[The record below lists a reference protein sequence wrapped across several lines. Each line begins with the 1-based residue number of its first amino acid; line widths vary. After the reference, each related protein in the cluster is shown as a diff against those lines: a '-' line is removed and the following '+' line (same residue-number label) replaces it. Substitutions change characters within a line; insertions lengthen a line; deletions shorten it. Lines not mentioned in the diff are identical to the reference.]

1 MNAPASPP
9 SAALPPDVPLFA
21 APRVVAESGPDGSV
35 LLRSADP
42 LGDYPVTVIHSL
54 RAWAARD
61 PGHSLVAER
70 GPDGGWRRCS
80 YGAAVAAADAI
91 GQGLLER
98 GLGPGRPL
106 LVLSGNSVDH
116 LLVTLGALTAGVPV
130 APVSVAY
137 SLQSQDHARIRAIA
151 GLIRPGAVFAED
163 AERFAAALDAVAEA
177 AAAPGTG
184 PQDAAGGP
192 VTPGVI
198 VSTGH
203 RAGAE
208 PLAGLL
214 ATLPGPEVRA
224 AFAAAGPGSVA
235 KILFTSGSTGTP
247 KGVLNTHGMMA
258 ANQQMMRQ
266 AWPFLAAE
274 RPVIVDWLPW
284 SHTFGGNHNMNMVLT
299 TGGTLHVDAGRPA
312 PGLFAQTVAN
322 LSSVPPTVYF
332 NVPAGYAQLVPA
344 LEADPAFAARFFSRL
359 RLMFNAA
366 AALPAGLRDRLGELA
381 VRTAGHAIPVTGSW
395 GATETGPAVTTAHFG
410 YADARCI
417 GAPLPGAEVKL
428 VPVPAAGGPADGLGE
443 GTDDGL
449 GEGPVDVRGGGPDDG
464 HSGRHAGGRRCEIRA
479 RGPMVTPGYFGR
491 PDLTAAA
498 VDEQG
503 FYRSGDAVSLAEPG
517 DPNAGLVFRGRIAE
531 DFKLATGTFV
541 RVGALRT
548 ALLSAA
554 PVLSD
559 AVITGEERPWVGAL
573 AWLNLAEAR
582 RQLGIEPQPQG
593 ELIADESVRKVL
605 AQALAD
611 HNATAGS
618 AACIGRLLVLARA
631 ADLDA
636 GEITDKGYVNQRR
649 VLARRAALVELL
661 YAEPAPAGVIV
672 ADLSA

>member
-1 MNAPASPP
+1 V
-9 SAALPPDVPLFA
+9 AAARLFA
-21 APRVVAESGPDGSV
+21 APRVTAENASDGSV

-42 LGDYPVTVIHSL
+42 LGDYPATVIHSL
-54 RAWAARD
+54 RAWADAAPD
-61 PGHSLVAER
+61 HPLVAER
-70 GPDGGWRRCS
+70 APGGGWRRCS
-80 YGAAVAAADAI
+80 YGAASAAADAI
-91 GQGLLER
+91 GQALLER
-98 GLGPGRPL
+98 GLGPDRPL

-116 LLVTLGALTAGVPV
+116 HLVTLGALTAGVPI

-163 AERFAAALDAVAEA
+163 AARFGAALDAIAGA

-184 PQDAAGGP
+184 PQDVAGAGAA
-192 VTPGVI
+192 PGVI

-214 ATLPGPEVRA
+214 ATPPGTEVRA
-224 AFAAAGPGSVA
+224 AFAAADPDAVS
-235 KILFTSGSTGTP
+235 KILFTSGSTGAP
-247 KGVLNTHGMMA
+247 KGVLNTHRMLS
-258 ANQQMMRQ
+258 ANQQMIRQ
-266 AWPFLAAE
+266 VWPFLAAE

-284 SHTFGGNHNMNMVLT
+284 SHTFGGNHNVNMVLT
-299 TGGTLHVDAGRPA
+299 TGGTLYVDAGRPA
-312 PGLFAQTVAN
+312 PALFAQSVAN
-322 LSSVPPTVYF
+322 LADVPPTVYF

-359 RLMFNAA
+359 RLLFNAA
-366 AALPAGLRDRLGELA
+366 AALPGGLRDRLGELA
-381 VRTAGHAIPVTGSW
+381 VRVAGREIPVTGSW
-395 GATETGPAVTTAHFG
+395 GATETAPAVTTAHFG

-428 VPVPAAGGPADGLGE
+428 VPVPAAGEPADGRGE
-443 GTDDGL
+443 ARADGL
-449 GEGPVDVRGGGPDDG
+449 T
-464 HSGRHAGGRRCEIRA
+464 GRRAGGRRYEIRA

-491 PDLTAAA
+491 PDLTSAA

-503 FYRSGDAVSLAEPG
+503 FYRSGDAVSLADPG
-517 DPNAGLVFRGRIAE
+517 DPDAGLVFRGRIAE

-554 PVLSD
+554 PILSD
-559 AVITGEERPWVGAL
+559 AVITGEERRWVGAL

-582 RQLGIEPQPQG
+582 RQLGAEPQPRG
-593 ELIADESVRKVL
+593 ELIADEAVRTVL
-605 AQALAD
+605 AQALAG

-618 AACIGRLLVLARA
+618 AARVSRLLVLARA